1 VIEAVLDALR
11 VVQDPDLRQD
21 IVALGFI
28 HGLVVEDGAVR
39 FELRLTT
46 PACPVKDQLR
56 DAARAAALGVPGV
69 LSVEVTL
76 GARAVGRV
84 VSTVPAL
91 RGVRNIVAIGAGKG
105 GVGKSTTAVQLAWA
119 LAAQGARVALLD
131 ADIYGP
137 SLVHLTGAGE
147 PEALGE
153 GLMRPAEV
161 DGIAVVSLAQFV
173 PASRAT
179 ILRGPRISS
188 LLQQLLTT
196 FEWGERDYLLVDL
209 PPGTGD
215 VPLTLAQL
223 VPLTGAV
230 LVTTPQEV
238 AVLDARRAIH
248 LFRTLDVP
256 LLGVVETMSGF
267 ACPCCGT
274 VTPIFAEGGADRLAA
289 EAGVPVLGRVPLD
302 PAVVQG
308 GERGRPGEVAS
319 SAGGAAWRAAA
330 GQLAAALS
338 ILHAGRGEGVD
349 SFDLDWADATSV
361 ALALGDDRPVALARH
376 DERTLSLRWAD
387 GVEAR
392 VDAVALR
399 RACPCAACVDEN
411 TGRRTLAPEAV
422 ADDVRPTR
430 LRSSGRYALAIGFT
444 DGHDTGLYTWRSL
457 RGLAG

>member
-1 VIEAVLDALR
+1 
-11 VVQDPDLRQD
+11 
-21 IVALGFI
+21 
-28 HGLVVEDGAVR
+28 
-39 FELRLTT
+39 
-46 PACPVKDQLR
+46 
-56 DAARAAALGVPGV
+56 
-69 LSVEVTL
+69 
-76 GARAVGRV
+76 
-84 VSTVPAL
+84 
-91 RGVRNIVAIGAGKG
+91 
-105 GVGKSTTAVQLAWA
+105 
-119 LAAQGARVALLD
+119 
-131 ADIYGP
+131 
-137 SLVHLTGAGE
+137 
-147 PEALGE
+147 
-153 GLMRPAEV
+153 
-161 DGIAVVSLAQFV
+161 VVSLAQFV

-196 FEWGERDYLLVDL
+196 MDWGERDYLLVDL

-289 EAGVPVLGRVPLD
+289 EAGVPVLGRIPLD
-302 PAVVQG
+302 PAVVRG
-308 GERGRPGEVAS
+308 GERGSPAEVAV
-319 SAGGAAWRAAA
+319 SAGGLAWRAAA

-338 ILHAGRGEGVD
+338 MLHAARGEGVD
-349 SFDLDWADATSV
+349 SFDVVWDELREL
-361 ALALGDDRPVALARH
+361 ALALGDDRPVALGRH
-376 DERTLSLRWAD
+376 DARTLVVRWAD

-392 VDAVALR
+392 LDAVALR

-411 TGRRTLAPEAV
+411 TGRRTLAPESV
-422 ADDVRPTR
+422 ADDVRPVR
-430 LRSSGRYALAIGFT
+430 LRSSGRYAVAIGFS
-444 DGHDTGLYTWRSL
+444 DGHDTGLFTWRSL
-457 RGLAG
+457 RVMATAS